1 MKGADGFIQAYNAQ
15 LAVDDTHQVIVACG
29 VTDQPAD
36 AANFA
41 PMLERV
47 RANAG
52 AAPEHATGDSGYW
65 NAQVETRARALG
77 TEAWVATARVR
88 HGDRGPATRTGDPP
102 DALDPRERMRWRL
115 DTPEG
120 RALYARR
127 KAVVEPVNG
136 QIKHA
141 RRFRQFSMR
150 GVRAVDAEWTMVS
163 LCHNLRKLF
172 GHRGAGP
179 SPA

>member
-1 MKGADGFIQAYNAQ
+1 MYSDGFIQAYNAQ

-29 VTDQPAD
+29 LTDQPAD

-47 RANAG
+47 RANVG

-65 NAQVETRARALG
+65 NPTVEACARALG

-88 HGDRGPATRTGDPP
+88 HGDTGPATRASDPP
-102 DALDPRERMRWRL
+102 DALEPRERMRWRL

-150 GVRAVDAEWTMVS
+150 GVDAVDTEWTMLS
-163 LCHNLRKLF
+163 LCQNVLKLF
-172 GHRGAGP
+172 GHRCAGP
-179 SPA
+179 RPA